1 MESATPQWSWPSD
14 LPRER
19 GHTKA
24 DAAEASQSSS
34 FEGQNEKKTT
44 EEQPQ
49 PEPQPKQRYYG
60 PRYKLERLSWANRLS
75 SAYAQILLTILIFIF
90 SVFLLGFIADPILN
104 LWSDPMGTIA
114 DTVANVLDDIEALH
128 EPESE
133 EPGTWLEHFLKGF
146 FSLGL
151 LGFLKSLLAMTPWQW
166 WNIRSSGLLGSTGRR
181 GGTGRA
187 RVENINIGLVIIGA
201 VTFMWGVWKAVRAF
215 SASALQK
222 ASDRVFDVGG
232 DDDDDDE
239 ETKKD

>member
-19 GHTKA
+19 GHAKA
-24 DAAEASQSSS
+24 DAAEASQSSN
-34 FEGQNEKKTT
+34 FKGQNEKKTT

-60 PRYKLERLSWANRLS
+60 PR
-75 SAYAQILLTILIFIF
+75 ILLTILIFIF